1 MPEYGM
7 GAEGMGVGG
16 LVIWLIFAAII
27 ITPFWKI
34 YSKSGIL
41 QMAEPAHDRTA
52 GQPCRSV
59 FRRICALAGPW
70 LNR

>member
-34 YSKSGIL
+34 FSKARFSK
-41 QMAEPAHDRTA
+41 
-52 GQPCRSV
+52 
-59 FRRICALAGPW
+59 W
-70 LNR
+70 LSLLMIVPLVNLVVLYFVAFARWSSRG